1 MVADLISVEEAYG
14 QDPVT
19 GQIDMDK
26 FRQFAAQQEQIQANK
41 PQASREMQ
49 YLAANPDVM
58 QNAKEQLAIASRDN
72 ERLRTNP
79 IGATAFIE
87 NVARQHYLNFGKQE
101 GREGFGIIDPRM
113 KNFANIMAN
122 TYDMD
127 DPGTQG
133 GTRPEFNT
141 GANTIEDFAKY
152 TSGINQNLY
161 DRLIDR
167 SYGDTNEDKAPGR
180 VDEVMRFMFTPNRVG
195 NTGFEMFGGNEALFE
210 AYDQMGITG
219 EGESYADKQAR
230 DLLELAKKYNIE
242 TLSPDINVDGT
253 GGSEEISLGGPT
265 GTGYDSVQQ
274 MIADM
279 PNAFQQAAAVPTV
292 NPLALLNT
300 LRAMYTG
307 DINRNPYD
315 TSDQTGTRKDRSVP
329 SPMEFNA
336 PTQEQ
341 LFQQMDKLQFNSPG
355 YPGLTSG
362 NDDDGPFGGIG
373 SGGGGE

>member
-1 MVADLISVEEAYG
+1 
-14 QDPVT
+14 
-19 GQIDMDK
+19 
-26 FRQFAAQQEQIQANK
+26 
-41 PQASREMQ
+41 MQ

-79 IGATAFIE
+79 IGATSFIE
-87 NVARQHYLNFGKQE
+87 NVAREHYLNFGKQE

-127 DPGTQG
+127 DPGTEG
-133 GTRPEFNT
+133 GMRPEFNT
-141 GANTIEDFAKY
+141 GVNTIEDFAKY

-167 SYGDTNEDKAPGR
+167 FDGGSTNEDKAPGR

-195 NTGFEMFGGNEALFE
+195 NTGFEIFGGNEALFE
-210 AYDQMGITG
+210 AYDQIGITG

-253 GGSEEISLGGPT
+253 GGSEEITLGGPT

-300 LRAMYTG
+300 FRAMYTG

-362 NDDDGPFGGIG
+362 DEDDGPFGGIG

>member
-1 MVADLISVEEAYG
+1 MVVADLISVEEAYG

-19 GQIDMDK
+19 GEIDMDK
-26 FRQFAAQQEQIQANK
+26 FRQFAAQQEQILANK
-41 PQASREMQ
+41 PPASREMQ
-49 YLAANPDVM
+49 YLAANPDVLL
-58 QNAKEQLAIASRDN
+58 NAQTELAKASRDN

-79 IGATAFIE
+79 IGATSFIE

-113 KNFANIMAN
+113 KSFASIMAN

-127 DPGTQG
+127 DPGTDG
-133 GTRPEFNT
+133 ELRPEFV
-141 GANTIEDFAKY
+141 GPLGDMQKFVSTI
-152 TSGINQNLY
+152 SPPLY

-167 SYGDTNEDKAPGR
+167 FYGDTNEDKLPGR
-180 VDEVMRFMFTPNRVG
+180 VDDVIGYMFKRNNDGVNAFEVS
-195 NTGFEMFGGNEALFE
+195 GGQEALFE

-219 EGESYADKQAR
+219 QGESYADKQAR
-230 DLLELAKKYNIE
+230 DLLELAKKYSIE
-242 TLSPDINVDGT
+242 TLSPDINMDGT

-265 GTGYDSVQQ
+265 GTGYDSVGQL
-274 MIADM
+274 IADI
-279 PNAFQQAAAVPTV
+279 PNWSNQLAVVPTI
-292 NPLALLNT
+292 NPIGLLNT
-300 LRAMYTG
+300 FRAMYTG
-307 DINRNPYD
+307 DINKNPYD
-315 TSDQTGTRKDRSVP
+315 TSDQTGTRIDRSVP

-362 NDDDGPFGGIG
+362 NDDDGPFGGFG

>member
-14 QDPVT
+14 KDPVT
-19 GQIDMDK
+19 GEIDMEK

-79 IGATAFIE
+79 IGATSFIE
-87 NVARQHYLNFGKQE
+87 NVAREHYLNFGKQE

-113 KNFANIMAN
+113 ESFAGIMAN

-127 DPGTQG
+127 DPGTDG
-133 GTRPEFNT
+133 ELRPEFV
-141 GANTIEDFAKY
+141 GPLGDMEKFVSTI
-152 TSGINQNLY
+152 SQPLY
-161 DRLIDR
+161 NRLIDR
-167 SYGDTNEDKAPGR
+167 FYGDTNEDKLPGR
-180 VDEVMRFMFTPNRVG
+180 VDDVIGYMFKRNNDGVNAFEVA
-195 NTGFEMFGGNEALFE
+195 GGQEALFE

-219 EGESYADKQAR
+219 QGESYADKQAR
-230 DLLELAKKYNIE
+230 DLLELAKKYSIE
-242 TLSPDINVDGT
+242 TLSPDINMDGT

-265 GTGYDSVQQ
+265 GTGYDSVGQLL
-274 MIADM
+274 ADM
-279 PNAFQQAAAVPTV
+279 PNWSNQLAVVPTI
-292 NPLALLNT
+292 NPIGLLNT

-307 DINRNPYD
+307 DINKNPYD

-341 LFQQMDKLQFNSPG
+341 IFQQMDKLQFNSPG

-362 NDDDGPFGGIG
+362 DEDDGPFGGIG
-373 SGGGGE
+373 AGGGGE